1 MTVLYSDFFQ
11 NFFNFILCFFFLPSC
26 LGCLL
31 LSIYLSVCSFFY
43 KTNQPVAPTPIK
55 PTPSHQIE
63 SKSCTFRLTAG
74 VRDLFSSARLIFF
87 LNEEAEEAVA
97 AELTLLTVP
106 DPDPDP
112 DPVAEAAEASEV
124 GFMVMVGSIIAGLY
138 ARYNGGI
145 TEPSN

>member
-11 NFFNFILCFFFLPSC
+11 IFFNFILCFFFLLVLVVYCYRYICPF
-26 LGCLL
+26 
-31 LSIYLSVCSFFY
+31 VAFFY

-87 LNEEAEEAVA
+87 LNEEADEAVA

-112 DPVAEAAEASEV
+112 VAEAAEASAV
-124 GFMVMVGSIIAGLY
+124 GFMVIVGSIIAGLY